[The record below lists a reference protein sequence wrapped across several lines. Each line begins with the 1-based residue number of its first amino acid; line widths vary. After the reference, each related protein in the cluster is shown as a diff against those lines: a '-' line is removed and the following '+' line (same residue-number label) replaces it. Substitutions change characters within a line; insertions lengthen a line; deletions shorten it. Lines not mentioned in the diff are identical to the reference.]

1 MNILVLRSSFQTDEF
16 VWKEY
21 ADLLQQL
28 KDRCQANI
36 QINGERFSNTVMVAT
51 GGVENQFKI
60 LAETQGIAS
69 LQAQPVTLIADGRNN
84 SLAAALEILTWL
96 ETQGIEGRI
105 LHGTNDEIVASLRHC
120 DRELAKREAIQPEL

>member
-36 QINGERFSNTVMVAT
+36 QINGELFSNTVMVAT
-51 GGVENQFKI
+51 GGVENQFKT
-60 LAETQGIAS
+60 LAEMQGIAS
-69 LQAQPVTLIADGRNN
+69 LQTKPVI
-84 SLAAALEILTWL
+84 
-96 ETQGIEGRI
+96 
-105 LHGTNDEIVASLRHC
+105 
-120 DRELAKREAIQPEL
+120 